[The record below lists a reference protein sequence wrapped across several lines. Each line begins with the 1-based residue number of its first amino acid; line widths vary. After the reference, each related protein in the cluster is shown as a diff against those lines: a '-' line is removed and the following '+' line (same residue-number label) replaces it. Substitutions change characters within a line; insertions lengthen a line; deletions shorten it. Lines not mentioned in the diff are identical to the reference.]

1 MNWLLWIFGANVGIM
16 WLEYVYR
23 SGAYT
28 SFLHALPYI
37 AFPIL
42 VGQIGLFYGFRG
54 APNLLVAGAVFTV
67 MNVIL
72 RIANTYFLGETI
84 NTYNWLGIVLL
95 VTATFLLKV
104 K

>member
-1 MNWLLWIFGANVGIM
+1 MSWLLWLLVANGGIM
-16 WLEYVYR
+16 WLEYAYR

-28 SFLHALPYI
+28 SFLHALPHI
-37 AFPIL
+37 VVPIL

-54 APNLLVAGAVFTV
+54 APNLLVAGAMFTV
-67 MNVIL
+67 VNVIL

-84 NTYNWLGIVLL
+84 NAYNWLGVVLL
-95 VTATFLLKV
+95 VIATFLLKI